1 MGMVNKDILIED
13 LVNQHPE
20 SVTFL
25 MEKGV
30 RCLACGEPVWGTLE
44 SAAFEKGY
52 SEDDIEPLVNDL
64 NQYIR
69 QRRTHK

>member
-1 MGMVNKDILIED
+1 MINKDILIED
-13 LVNQHPE
+13 LVNQYPE

-44 SAAFEKGY
+44 LAALEKGY
-52 SEDDIEPLVNDL
+52 SKDDIEPLVNDL
-64 NQYIR
+64 NQYII
-69 QRRTHK
+69 QRRKRK

>member
-1 MGMVNKDILIED
+1 MINKDILIED

-44 SAAFEKGY
+44 SAALEKGY
-52 SEDDIEPLVNDL
+52 SENDIEPLVTDL
-64 NQYIR
+64 NQYII
-69 QRRTHK
+69 QRRKRK